1 VRVTIANPA
10 GILDLQ
16 NGDVKIYP
24 NPSNGMLNI
33 KIENNEEVKQIK
45 IYDVVGQLVKTEA
58 VTSELSKVDV
68 SNLNNGIYV
77 VQLADVNGKVMMS
90 SKFTMVK

>member
-1 VRVTIANPA
+1 
-10 GILDLQ
+10 
-16 NGDVKIYP
+16 
-24 NPSNGMLNI
+24 LNI

>member
-1 VRVTIANPA
+1 
-10 GILDLQ
+10 
-16 NGDVKIYP
+16 
-24 NPSNGMLNI
+24 
-33 KIENNEEVKQIK
+33 
-45 IYDVVGQLVKTEA
+45 VKTEA